1 MTELRLEGRTAAP
14 GMALGVLVRLHDGP
28 EQRVA
33 SDDPATEAQALRAA
47 IAAALNDLADLLA
60 HSGAEGGAILEFQV
74 AMLEDDLL
82 SAPAFGAIAAG
93 APAHDAWREALDAE
107 AAGYDSADEEY
118 FRARAADL
126 RDIRDR
132 VLAHLSGST
141 RDIQLPPGAV
151 VAGEDMPPSRFLS
164 IDWSRG
170 GALALM
176 GGSPTSH
183 VAMLARS
190 RGVPAVV
197 GLGPALAHVSGEVL
211 VDADRGVVVAQPGA
225 ETLRAFHESATARQA
240 VEHRAAA
247 AAGAPAITVDG
258 TRVTVLLN
266 VADAAE
272 LEGLDPRL
280 CDGIGLVR
288 TELLFHAAAGL
299 PGEDSQYAAYRR
311 IVEWAQGR
319 PVTVR
324 TLDAGGDKPIAGLT
338 LDGETNPFLGVRGLR
353 LCFARPEVFM
363 TQLRALARAAV
374 HGELKVMLPMVT
386 LPGELT
392 RARAMLGE
400 AVQSLRAQ
408 GVPAR
413 MPALGIMVEVP
424 ACAVTADLFDADFY
438 SIGSNDLAQ
447 YVAAAG
453 RDVPSLAELADPVQP
468 AMLRLVSSVVSAA
481 RARDVDVSL
490 CGDAG
495 GDPAAIAH
503 LLAAGLRTLSMAPGL
518 VGRAKLAIA
527 ACDLR
532 NTAGGPTWPK

>member
-1 MTELRLEGRTAAP
+1 MTELRLEGRSAAP
-14 GMALGVLVRLHDGP
+14 GIALGLLVRLEDVNVARAASGDP
-28 EQRVA
+28 AAEARALRVA
-33 SDDPATEAQALRAA
+33 V
-47 IAAALNDLADLLA
+47 AAALGDLADLLA
-60 HSGAEGGAILEFQV
+60 SSDAEGGSILEFQV
-74 AMLEDDLL
+74 VMLEDELL

-93 APAHDAWREALDAE
+93 RPAHEAWRDALDAE
-107 AAGYDSADEEY
+107 AAGYESADDEY

-132 VLAHLSGST
+132 VLSHLSDTAS
-141 RDIQLPPGAV
+141 DIQLPPGAII
-151 VAGEDMPPSRFLS
+151 AAEDMAPSRFLS

-183 VAMLARS
+183 VAMLARA

-197 GLGPALAHVSGEVL
+197 GLGPGLARIGGEVL
-211 VDADRGVVVAQPGA
+211 VDASRGVVVAQPGA
-225 ETLRAFHESATARQA
+225 ETRRAFEEAAQA
-240 VEHRAAA
+240 GREADARAAA
-247 AAGAPAITVDG
+247 VAATPAITADG
-258 TRVTVLLN
+258 TRVRVLIN

-272 LEGLDPRL
+272 LDDLDPGL

-288 TELLFHAAAGL
+288 TELLFHGERGL
-299 PGEDSQYAAYRR
+299 PDEEAQYRAYRR
-311 IVEWAQGR
+311 VLEWADGR

-324 TLDAGGDKPIAGLT
+324 TLDAGGDKPIEGLT
-338 LDGETNPFLGVRGLR
+338 LQNESNPFLGVRGLR

-363 TQLRALARAAV
+363 AQLRALARAGV

-386 LPGELT
+386 QPGELA
-392 RARAMLGE
+392 RARAMLGD

-424 ACAVTADLFDADFY
+424 ACAVTADMFDADFY

-453 RDVPSLAELADPVQP
+453 RDVPALADLADPVQP
-468 AMLRLVSSVVSAA
+468 AMLRLIAGVVAAA
-481 RARDVDVSL
+481 RERGVEVSL

-495 GDPAAIAH
+495 GDPRAIAP
-503 LLAAGLRTLSMAPGL
+503 LLGAGLRMLSMAPAL

-527 ACDLR
+527 SCDLGCA
-532 NTAGGPTWPK
+532 AGEAA

>member
-1 MTELRLEGRTAAP
+1 MTELRLEGRSAAP
-14 GMALGVLVRLHDGP
+14 GLALGELVRLT
-28 EQRVA
+28 RTTVARIA
-33 SDDPATEAQALRAA
+33 SDDPATEAHALQAA
-47 IAAALNDLADLLA
+47 IAAALADLAAMLGRAD
-60 HSGAEGGAILEFQV
+60 AEGGAILEFQV

-82 SAPAFGAIAAG
+82 AAPALGAIAG
-93 APAHDAWREALDAE
+93 GRSAHDAWREALDAE
-107 AAGYDSADEEY
+107 AAGYESADDEY

-132 VLAHLSGST
+132 VLAHLSGAAA
-141 RDIQLPPGAV
+141 DVPLPAGAIV
-151 VAGEDMPPSRFLS
+151 SGEDLAPSAFLS

-197 GLGPALAHVSGEVL
+197 GLGPMLAEASGEAL
-211 VDADRGVVVAQPGA
+211 VDAFRGVVVVHPGA
-225 ETLRAFHESATARQA
+225 ETRRAFEQASQAQRAADARAATAAR
-240 VEHRAAA
+240 
-247 AAGAPAITVDG
+247 APATTADG
-258 TRVTVLLN
+258 TPVKVLLN
-266 VADAAE
+266 VADPAE
-272 LEGLDPRL
+272 LDALDPGL

-288 TELLFHAAAGL
+288 TELLFHAGPGL
-299 PGEDSQYAAYRR
+299 PDEDTQYRVYRR
-311 IVEWAQGR
+311 ILEWADGR

-338 LDGETNPFLGVRGLR
+338 LDAETNPFLGVRGLR
-353 LCFARPEVFM
+353 LCFQRPDMFM
-363 TQLRALARAAV
+363 TQLRALARAAS

-386 LPGELT
+386 LPRELAQ
-392 RARAMLGE
+392 ARALLGE
-400 AVQSLRAQ
+400 AVESLRAAA
-408 GVPAR
+408 VPAR

-424 ACAVTADLFDADFY
+424 ACAVAADLFDADFY

-453 RDVPSLAELADPVQP
+453 RDVPALADLADPVQP
-468 AMLRLVSSVVSAA
+468 AMLRLIAGVVEAA
-481 RARDVDVSL
+481 RVRGVEVSL

-495 GDPAAIAH
+495 GEPAAIPW
-503 LLAAGLRTLSMAPGL
+503 LLDAGLRTLSMAPAL
-518 VGRAKLAIA
+518 VGRVKLAIA

-532 NTAGGPTWPK
+532 RKPEGAPWRP

>member
-1 MTELRLEGRTAAP
+1 MAELRLEGRSAAP
-14 GMALGVLVRLHDGP
+14 GMALGELVRL
-28 EQRVA
+28 RRA
-33 SDDPATEAQALRAA
+33 TAARTALDDPAQEARALRAA
-47 IAAALNDLADLLA
+47 MAAALADLAALLA
-60 HSGAEGGAILEFQV
+60 GADAEGGAILEFQV

-82 SAPAFGAIAAG
+82 AAPALGAIAAG
-93 APAHDAWREALDAE
+93 RSAHEAWSEALEAE
-107 AAGYDSADEEY
+107 AAGYESADDEY

-132 VLAHLSGST
+132 VLAHLCGT
-141 RDIQLPPGAV
+141 AGAVQLPAGAI
-151 VAGEDMPPSRFLS
+151 VAGEDLAPSDFLS

-197 GLGPALAHVSGEVL
+197 GLGPMLAELSGEAL
-211 VDADRGVVVAQPGA
+211 VDAFRGVVVVRPGA
-225 ETLRAFHESATARQA
+225 ETRRAFEQTAQRRREA
-240 VEHRAAA
+240 DNRAAA
-247 AAGAPAITVDG
+247 AARTPAATADG
-258 TRVTVLLN
+258 TAVRVLLN
-266 VADAAE
+266 IADPAE
-272 LEGLDPRL
+272 LDGLDPAL

-288 TELLFHAAAGL
+288 TELLFHAGRGL
-299 PGEDSQYAAYRR
+299 PDEDTQYLTYRR
-311 IVEWAQGR
+311 IVEWAAGR

-324 TLDAGGDKPIAGLT
+324 TLDAGGDKPIDGLT
-338 LDGETNPFLGVRGLR
+338 LDAETNPFLGVRGLR
-353 LCFARPEVFM
+353 LCFQRPAVFM

-386 LPGELT
+386 LPRELAQ
-392 RARAMLGE
+392 ARALLGE
-400 AVQSLRAQ
+400 AVASLGSA
-408 GVPAR
+408 GVAAR

-424 ACAVTADLFDADFY
+424 ACAVAADLFDADFY

-453 RDVPSLAELADPVQP
+453 RDVPALADLADPVQP
-468 AMLRLVSSVVSAA
+468 AMLRLIAGVVAAA
-481 RARDVDVSL
+481 RMRGVEVSL

-495 GDPAAIAH
+495 GEPAAISW
-503 LLAAGLRTLSMAPGL
+503 LLDAGLRSLSMAPPL

-532 NTAGGPTWPK
+532 RPLEGPPWRP

>member
-1 MTELRLEGRTAAP
+1 MTEHRLEGRSAAP

-28 EQRVA
+28 VQRLT
-33 SDDPATEAQALRAA
+33 SGDPAAEAGALKAA
-47 IAAALNDLADLLA
+47 ISAALNGLADLLA
-60 HSGAEGGAILEFQV
+60 RSGAEGGAILEFQV

-93 APAHDAWREALDAE
+93 RPAHEAWREALDAE
-107 AAGYDSADEEY
+107 VAGYDSAEEEY

-132 VLAHLSGST
+132 VLAHLSGSPHDT
-141 RDIQLPPGAV
+141 QLPPGAI
-151 VAGEDMPPSRFLS
+151 VAGDDMAPSRFLS

-197 GLGPALAHVSGEVL
+197 GLGPALAEMSGEVL
-211 VDADRGVVVAQPGA
+211 VDAYRGVVVAQPGA
-225 ETLRAFHESATARQA
+225 ATLQAFHESARARQA
-240 VEHRAAA
+240 ADIRAAG
-247 AAGAPAITVDG
+247 AAGAPAVTVDG
-258 TRVTVLLN
+258 TPVKVLLN
-266 VADAAE
+266 VADAGE
-272 LEGLDPRL
+272 LEGLDPGL

-288 TELLFHAAAGL
+288 TELLFHSGTGL
-299 PGEDSQYAAYRR
+299 PDEDTQYTVYRR
-311 IVEWAQGR
+311 ILEWAQGR

-338 LDGETNPFLGVRGLR
+338 LDGEMNPFLGVRGLR
-353 LCFARPEVFM
+353 LCFARPDVFM
-363 TQLRALARAAV
+363 TQLRALARAAT

-386 LPGELT
+386 LPVELT

-408 GVPAR
+408 GVPTR

-447 YVAAAG
+447 YVGAAG
-453 RDVPSLAELADPVQP
+453 RDMPSLAELADPVQP
-468 AMLRLVSSVVSAA
+468 AMLRLIAGVVAAA
-481 RARDVDVSL
+481 RARAVDVSL

-495 GDPAAIAH
+495 GDPAAIAC
-503 LLAAGLRTLSMAPGL
+503 LLGAGLRMLSMAPAL

-527 ACDLR
+527 ECDLR
-532 NTAGGPTWPK
+532 DAPGGGAWPK

>member
-1 MTELRLEGRTAAP
+1 
-14 GMALGVLVRLHDGP
+14 MALGELVRLNEGP
-28 EQRVA
+28 VA
-33 SDDPATEAQALRAA
+33 RTASGDPALEAQALEAA
-47 IAAALNDLADLLA
+47 VAGALGDLAALLAGA
-60 HSGAEGGAILEFQV
+60 GAEGGAILEFQV

-82 SAPAFGAIAAG
+82 AAPAFGAIAG
-93 APAHDAWREALDAE
+93 GRPAHEAWREALDAE
-107 AAGYDSADEEY
+107 AAGYDSAEDEY

-132 VLAHLSGST
+132 VLAHLSGAAAAAPV
-141 RDIQLPPGAV
+141 PPGAI
-151 VAGEDMPPSRFLS
+151 VAGEDLPPSRFLS

-197 GLGPALAHVSGEVL
+197 GLGPALAQVSGQVL
-211 VDADRGVVVAQPGA
+211 VDASRGVVVVRPGA
-225 ETLRAFHESATARQA
+225 ETLRAFEQAARAQRDVDA
-240 VEHRAAA
+240 RAAA
-247 AAGAPAITVDG
+247 AALAPATTADG
-258 TRVTVLLN
+258 TPVRVLLN
-266 VADAAE
+266 VADPAE
-272 LEGLDPRL
+272 LDSLDPAL

-288 TELLFHAAAGL
+288 TELMFHAAAGL
-299 PGEDSQYAAYRR
+299 PDEDTQYRAYRR
-311 IVEWAQGR
+311 IVEWARGR

-338 LDGETNPFLGVRGLR
+338 VDGEANPFLGVRGLR

-386 LPGELT
+386 QPAELA

-400 AVQSLRAQ
+400 AVQSLRVRGEA
-408 GVPAR
+408 AR
-413 MPALGIMVEVP
+413 MPPLGIMVEVP
-424 ACAVTADLFDADFY
+424 ACAVAADLFEADFY

-453 RDVPSLAELADPVQP
+453 RDVPALAELADPVQT
-468 AMLRLVSSVVSAA
+468 AMLRLMAGVVSAA
-481 RARDVDVSL
+481 RARGVEVSL

-495 GDPAAIAH
+495 GDAAAIPR
-503 LLAAGLRTLSMAPGL
+503 LLEAGLRALSMAPPL

-532 NTAGGPTWPK
+532 AAAGGAPWRP

>member
-1 MTELRLEGRTAAP
+1 MTELRLEGRSAAP
-14 GMALGVLVRLHDGP
+14 GIALGLLVRLEDVN
-28 EQRVA
+28 VA
-33 SDDPATEAQALRAA
+33 RAASGDPAAEAQALRVAV
-47 IAAALNDLADLLA
+47 AAALGDLADLLA
-60 HSGAEGGAILEFQV
+60 SSDAEGGSILEFQV
-74 AMLEDDLL
+74 VMLEDELL

-93 APAHDAWREALDAE
+93 RPAHEAWRDALDAE
-107 AAGYDSADEEY
+107 AAGYESADDEY

-132 VLAHLSGST
+132 VLSHLSDTAS
-141 RDIQLPPGAV
+141 DIQLPPGAII
-151 VAGEDMPPSRFLS
+151 AAEDMAPSRFLS

-183 VAMLARS
+183 VAMLARA

-197 GLGPALAHVSGEVL
+197 GLGPGLARIGGEVL
-211 VDADRGVVVAQPGA
+211 VDASRGVVVAQPGA
-225 ETLRAFHESATARQA
+225 ETRRAFEEAAQA
-240 VEHRAAA
+240 GREADARAAA
-247 AAGAPAITVDG
+247 VAATPAITADG
-258 TRVTVLLN
+258 TRVRVLIN

-272 LEGLDPRL
+272 LDDLDPGL

-288 TELLFHAAAGL
+288 TELLFHGERGL
-299 PGEDSQYAAYRR
+299 PDEEAQYRAYRR
-311 IVEWAQGR
+311 VLEWADGR

-324 TLDAGGDKPIAGLT
+324 TLDAGGDKPIEGLT
-338 LDGETNPFLGVRGLR
+338 LQNESNPFLGVRGLR

-363 TQLRALARAAV
+363 AQLRALARAGV

-386 LPGELT
+386 QPGELA
-392 RARAMLGE
+392 RARAMLGD

-424 ACAVTADLFDADFY
+424 ACAVTADMFDADFY

-453 RDVPSLAELADPVQP
+453 RDVPALADLADPVQP
-468 AMLRLVSSVVSAA
+468 AMLRLIAGVVAAA
-481 RARDVDVSL
+481 RERGVEVSL

-495 GDPAAIAH
+495 GDPRAIAP
-503 LLAAGLRTLSMAPGL
+503 LLGAGLRMLSMAPAL

-527 ACDLR
+527 SCDLGCA
-532 NTAGGPTWPK
+532 AGEAA

>member
-1 MTELRLEGRTAAP
+1 MARAAS
-14 GMALGVLVRLHDGP
+14 G
-28 EQRVA
+28 
-33 SDDPATEAQALRAA
+33 DPAAEAQALRVAV
-47 IAAALNDLADLLA
+47 AAALGDLADLLA
-60 HSGAEGGAILEFQV
+60 SSDAEGGSILEFQV
-74 AMLEDDLL
+74 VMLEDELL

-93 APAHDAWREALDAE
+93 RPAHEAWRDALDAE
-107 AAGYDSADEEY
+107 AAGYESADDEY

-132 VLAHLSGST
+132 VLSHLSDTAS
-141 RDIQLPPGAV
+141 DIQLPPGAII
-151 VAGEDMPPSRFLS
+151 AAEDMAPSRFLS

-183 VAMLARS
+183 VAMLARA

-197 GLGPALAHVSGEVL
+197 GLGPGLARIGGEVL
-211 VDADRGVVVAQPGA
+211 VDASRGVVVAQPGA
-225 ETLRAFHESATARQA
+225 ETRRAFEEAAQA
-240 VEHRAAA
+240 GREADARAAA
-247 AAGAPAITVDG
+247 VAATPAITADG
-258 TRVTVLLN
+258 TRVRVLIN

-272 LEGLDPRL
+272 LDDLDPGL

-288 TELLFHAAAGL
+288 TELLFHGERGL
-299 PGEDSQYAAYRR
+299 PDEEAQYRAYRR
-311 IVEWAQGR
+311 VLEWADGR

-324 TLDAGGDKPIAGLT
+324 TLDAGGDKPIEGLT
-338 LDGETNPFLGVRGLR
+338 LQNESNPFLGVRGLR

-363 TQLRALARAAV
+363 AQLRALARAGV

-386 LPGELT
+386 QPGELA
-392 RARAMLGE
+392 RARAMLGD

-424 ACAVTADLFDADFY
+424 ACAVTADMFDADFY

-453 RDVPSLAELADPVQP
+453 RDVPALADLADPVQP
-468 AMLRLVSSVVSAA
+468 AMLRLIAGVVAAA
-481 RARDVDVSL
+481 RERGVEVSL

-495 GDPAAIAH
+495 GDPRAIAP
-503 LLAAGLRTLSMAPGL
+503 LLGAGLRMLSMAPAL

-527 ACDLR
+527 SCDLGCA
-532 NTAGGPTWPK
+532 AGEAA